1 MAALAVLRD
10 RFAKGQPIT
19 LLASRP
25 SLPGVLSTDG
35 ALEGGRASIGG
46 VCYPSCRDMPA
57 EVFGC
62 PLPDAVLEDLKG
74 DKEHVIGAVE
84 LYAVATAVTLWM
96 PRMAGQRV
104 LVFND
109 NWPALDTLVRGTS
122 GIGEWR
128 KVLLAMEKAE
138 ADKPPVYW
146 FARVPSGS
154 NVSDDPSRPSEFR
167 ELLLLME

>member
-1 MAALAVLRD
+1 M
-10 RFAKGQPIT
+10 
-19 LLASRP
+19 RP
-25 SLPGVLSTDG
+25 S
-35 ALEGGRASIGG
+35 GG
-46 VCYPSCRDMPA
+46 VFYPSCRDMPA

-62 PLPDAVLEDLKG
+62 PLPDAVLESLKG

-122 GIGEWR
+122 GIREWR

-154 NVSDDPSRPSEFR
+154 NVSDDPSRGSLKALNNENYLVVQPSCPLTCCRLPSFFEASA
-167 ELLLLME
+167 

>member
-1 MAALAVLRD
+1 M
-10 RFAKGQPIT
+10 P
-19 LLASRP
+19 SRRQ
-25 SLPGVLSTDG
+25 SL
-35 ALEGGRASIGG
+35 
-46 VCYPSCRDMPA
+46 
-57 EVFGC
+57 FGC
-62 PLPDAVLEDLKG
+62 PEWLGNEF
-74 DKEHVIGAVE
+74 
-84 LYAVATAVTLWM
+84 
-96 PRMAGQRV
+96 

-154 NVSDDPSRPSEFR
+154 NVFR
-167 ELLLLME
+167 